1 MYICPDPYRW
11 LGWKNNLV
19 ISYQINRGIHLQDV
33 YFKLITYIIHGSR
46 SLEASEFQ
54 TFSKPFSKTLKTFS
68 KPQQNICVSSSCS
81 NIGPH
86 WGVFHTS
93 QTFHTPCPWSVFTP
107 ITHLTL
113 LGSQVFFK
121 PRMKFKHFSRPW
133 RAQSEFQ
140 TFSRFPNP
148 VRTMIIGFC
157 FGHILHFIR
166 NPSFTFIMMYFNI
179 LRLNLCFCEIYFYTN
194 ATHFTRW
201 PHKEVTRKSLKKT
214 TPKHHTRRL

>member
-68 KPQQNICVSSSCS
+68 KPQQNICVSSSCA

-113 LGSQVFFK
+113 LGSQVFFQCTFQGLEGPNLNSK
-121 PRMKFKHFSRPW
+121 PFPG
-133 RAQSEFQ
+133 FQ
-140 TFSRFPNP
+140 TPWEPWLLVFALG
-148 VRTMIIGFC
+148 IFC
-157 FGHILHFIR
+157 T
-166 NPSFTFIMMYFNI
+166 S
-179 LRLNLCFCEIYFYTN
+179 
-194 ATHFTRW
+194 
-201 PHKEVTRKSLKKT
+201 
-214 TPKHHTRRL
+214 